1 MNNKKELVKQYEE
14 ASDYLWTFVNTVDE
28 HSAYMQ
34 QYKNDYKS
42 LMDKLDDYLDAI
54 LKLHCKV
61 FKIDDY
67 QNIYTDNISVCCN
80 NYYDDPIFPV
90 PFVEIFSYLIK
101 EKFDNVDLKD
111 FCLVLFG
118 EEFEHI
124 TDGKQKESIYMSEEY
139 RSALNSAREQVEKS
153 LEDENAK

>member
-1 MNNKKELVKQYEE
+1 
-14 ASDYLWTFVNTVDE
+14 
-28 HSAYMQ
+28 MQ
-34 QYKNDYKS
+34 QYKNDYKL

-67 QNIYTDNISVCCN
+67 QNIYTDNIAICCN
-80 NYYDDPIFPV
+80 SYYEDPIFPV
-90 PFVEIFSYLIK
+90 PFVEVFSYLNK

-124 TDGKQKESIYMSEEY
+124 TDGKQKESIYMSEAY
-139 RSALNSAREQVEKS
+139 RTVLNSAREQVEKS
-153 LEDENAK
+153 VEEENAI